1 VPVGLR
7 KGKESLDFKRDIA
20 TFPAPENIRTP
31 SESAAEPATILA
43 VDDDEVS
50 LQILRELL
58 ELHGYRVLVASE
70 GTVGVELFEKERP
83 QLVITDIRMPYM
95 DGIEVLRRISEI
107 DDAVPV
113 ILVTGHGDLE
123 NAIKA
128 LRRGAYD
135 FLQKPINTEILL
147 NTVSQGLEHY
157 RLRRFERNYTRV
169 LEAQVEERTW
179 ELARTNDFLKGILNS
194 STGVSIVLTDF
205 DQTVL
210 FWNTGAEKI
219 FGYTSEE
226 MIGSKI
232 SQLYVDEDKDT
243 PNAAIKLFSAKQ
255 TGNGTVHSKIRQKA
269 KDGRTLTI
277 SLAQSPMLDAS
288 GTVQGLLGLGQ
299 DVTEEVRLHEEL
311 VDSYQ
316 RIQRIQDSSI
326 FALAKLAESRDGE
339 TGLHLKRIRKYCKV
353 LCQQLRTHETYKDML
368 TDQFINDL
376 VQSSILHDIG
386 KVAIPDAILFN
397 PNKFGVEEY
406 ETMKRHTIHGGQA
419 LEDAAIE
426 TGEQSFLSVAR
437 DIAYCHHEH
446 WDGRGYPYGL
456 KGDNIPLAARIVAI
470 ADVYDALTTARR
482 YKRAFSR
489 EESRG
494 IVMEQSGK
502 QFDPDVVRV
511 FAEVE
516 EQFWRIRSNYSAE
529 AEIDISGFFKS
540 YSDNAVEPSSVRKR

>member
-1 VPVGLR
+1 M
-7 KGKESLDFKRDIA
+7 DFERDTKR
-20 TFPAPENIRTP
+20 TPAPETALP
-31 SESAAEPATILA
+31 PPDSAAEPGTVLA
-43 VDDDEVS
+43 IDDDDAS
-50 LQILRELL
+50 LHLLRELL
-58 ELHGYRVLVASE
+58 ELHGYRVLSARE
-70 GTVGVELFEKERP
+70 GAVGVEIFEKEHP
-83 QLVITDIRMPYM
+83 QLVITDIRMPHM
-95 DGIEVLRRISEI
+95 DGIEVLRRVREI

-147 NTVSQGLEHY
+147 NTVSQGLEHH
-157 RLRRFERNYTRV
+157 RLRRFERDYTRV
-169 LEAQVEERTW
+169 LESQVEERTR
-179 ELARTNDFLKGILNS
+179 ELARTNDFLTGILNS

-205 DQTVL
+205 DQNVL

-226 MIGSKI
+226 MVGSNI
-232 SQLYVDEDKDT
+232 AHLSVDGDDDARSVLAGLHNTLE
-243 PNAAIKLFSAKQ
+243 
-255 TGNGTVHSKIRQKA
+255 TGNGTVHAKIRQVA
-269 KDGRTLTI
+269 KDGRLLCI
-277 SLAQSPMLDAS
+277 SLALSPMLDSS
-288 GTVQGLLGLGQ
+288 GKVRGLLGLGQ

-311 VDSYQ
+311 VDSYC

-353 LCQQLRTHETYKDML
+353 LCEQLRAHDTYRDML
-368 TDQFINDL
+368 TDQYVNDL

-386 KVAIPDAILFN
+386 KVAIPDSILFS

-419 LEDAAIE
+419 MEDASIE

-446 WDGRGYPYGL
+446 WDGNGYPYGL
-456 KGDNIPLAARIVAI
+456 KGDHIPLAARIVAI
-470 ADVYDALTTARR
+470 ADVYDALTTERR
-482 YKRAFSR
+482 YKRAFSH
-489 EESRG
+489 EESRD
-494 IVMEQSGK
+494 ILVEQSGK
-502 QFDPDVVRV
+502 QFDPDIIRA
-511 FAEVE
+511 FLEVE
-516 EQFWRIRSNYSAE
+516 QEFWTIRSTYSSE
-529 AEIDISGFFKS
+529 AELDVSGYFKP
-540 YSDNAVEPSSVRKR
+540 YSDDGEEHFPVRKR